1 VGVVDEKD
9 VIDGSKIKQGDIII
23 GLRSNGLHTNGYS
36 LARKIVKEVARK
48 SYFDKFPETGRTLGE
63 ELLRPHRP
71 YSPVLGLMRK
81 GLIRG
86 CAHITG
92 GGFTDN
98 VDRILPKGCDAA
110 IDCRTWTPDAIFTW
124 MQKTGNV
131 ENHEMYR
138 TFNMGIGMVL
148 AVKPADA
155 DRVLRAKEIAKFE
168 PRVVG
173 TITAGKGKVNLKF

>member
-1 VGVVDEKD
+1 MK
-9 VIDGSKIKQGDIII
+9 
-23 GLRSNGLHTNGYS
+23 
-36 LARKIVKEVARK
+36 
-48 SYFDKFPETGRTLGE
+48 
-63 ELLRPHRP
+63 
-71 YSPVLGLMRK
+71 K

-98 VDRILPKGCDAA
+98 VDRILPPGCDAA

-124 MQKTGNV
+124 MQKQANV
-131 ENHEMYR
+131 RNHEMYR

-148 AVKPADA
+148 AVKPSNADK
-155 DRVLRAKEIAKFE
+155 VLRAKEISKFE